1 MNGRLPDVKFLLVDD
16 LEENLFAFAQVLRR
30 DGVELVQARSG
41 KAALEQLLVQDF
53 ALAIIDVHMPE
64 MSGVELAELMRG
76 SERTCH
82 VPIILVTAAP
92 RERTALFSGYEAGAV
107 DFLYK
112 PIEPMVLRNKAD
124 TFYQLYRQKQQLA
137 LQTRELRARNEELV
151 RAQTAAE
158 AASRAKDE
166 FLANVSHEIRTPMNA
181 ILGLT
186 ELTLATPLSERQQ
199 CSLQVVHSAAK
210 NLLGTIN
217 DLLDFSK
224 MEAGKVEIDPQPF
237 DLRDAVGDIVRALSA
252 RAHTKGLALSFTVQ
266 SEIPLEV
273 IGDAGRLRQV
283 LMNVVG
289 NAVKFT
295 ERGEI
300 DVIVAPTTAVEG
312 TEVSLRFSVRDTGIG
327 IPRDKQ
333 RQIFRAFEQEDMSTT
348 RKYGGTGLGL
358 TIASRLIELMGG
370 ELTVESEPGR
380 GSTFAFELKLG
391 LPIADVR
398 EAPGLASVTSADIAA
413 ASIGVSDRAGLRVLV
428 AEDDTFGSE
437 FLQRLLESWG
447 HSVCITKTG
456 RETLERIRGAQTF
469 HIVLLDVHM
478 PELDGFGVI
487 RSIREDEKTTRAHLP
502 VIAVTARSRKE
513 DRERCLAAG
522 MDAFLS
528 KPIRAAELRA
538 AIAELALASE
548 LASES
553 VLGSPLSR
561 SDSERAL

>member
-30 DGVELVQARSG
+30 DGVELVQVRSG

-64 MSGVELAELMRG
+64 MDGVELAELMRG

-92 RERTALFSGYEAGAV
+92 RERTGIFRGYEAGAV

-112 PIEPMVLRNKAD
+112 PIEPVVLRNKAD

-137 LQTRELRARNEELV
+137 LQTKELRARNEELV
-151 RAQTAAE
+151 RAQSAAE

-186 ELTLATPLSERQQ
+186 ELTLATPLTERQQ

-210 NLLGTIN
+210 NLLGTID

-237 DLRDAVGDIVRALSA
+237 ALREAVGDIVRALGA
-252 RAHTKGLALSFTVQ
+252 RAHAKGLALSCTMHPELPV
-266 SEIPLEV
+266 EV
-273 IGDAGRLRQV
+273 VGDAGRLRQV

-295 ERGEI
+295 ERGN
-300 DVIVAPTTAVEG
+300 V
-312 TEVSLRFSVRDTGIG
+312 EVSVSPVRPASGSETFLRFSVRDTGIG

-370 ELTVESEPGR
+370 ELTVESEQGH
-380 GSTFAFELKLG
+380 GSTFAFELR
-391 LPIADVR
+391 LPVAACGAPDADD
-398 EAPGLASVTSADIAA
+398 PASAGNADGSATTIRVA
-413 ASIGVSDRAGLRVLV
+413 DRAGLRVLV
-428 AEDDTFGSE
+428 AEDDAFGSE

-447 HSVCITKTG
+447 HSVCVATTG
-456 RETLERIRGAQTF
+456 LEALEQIRGKQTF
-469 HIVLLDVHM
+469 DVVLLDVHM

-487 RSIREDEKTTRAHLP
+487 RSLREDERTSREHLP
-502 VIAVTARSRKE
+502 VIAVTARSRQE
-513 DRERCLAAG
+513 DHERCLAAG
-522 MDAFLS
+522 MDGFLS

-538 AIAELALASE
+538 TIEELAHTRT
-548 LASES
+548 
-553 VLGSPLSR
+553 GP
-561 SDSERAL
+561 